1 MSTILNRILI
11 IVFAIIFLIS
21 GGLILR
27 YFLASRQVE
36 QQYDRLALQFHQ
48 AEKKEKSRTSE
59 DEILPQYKELL
70 AQNSDLVGWIS
81 IEGTGIDYPVVQA
94 IVVLLAAWI
103 MIVNFAADLVNYW
116 MDPRRRN
123 RS

>member
-36 QQYDRLALQFHQ
+36 QQYDRLAQQFHQ

-70 AQNSDLVGWIS
+70 AQNSDLVGWIR
-81 IEGTGIDYPVVQA
+81 QK
-94 IVVLLAAWI
+94 I
-103 MIVNFAADLVNYW
+103 MKNICI
-116 MDPRRRN
+116 MHSTDPKVRTAV
-123 RS
+123 SLPTLPAT

>member
-1 MSTILNRILI
+1 MNAAIVLI
-11 IVFAIIFLIS
+11 IS
-21 GGLILR
+21 
-27 YFLASRQVE
+27 
-36 QQYDRLALQFHQ
+36 
-48 AEKKEKSRTSE
+48 
-59 DEILPQYKELL
+59 
-70 AQNSDLVGWIS
+70 
-81 IEGTGIDYPVVQA
+81 